1 MASAHVMRMSSMK
14 RTRTPR
20 NFNNIDEAAEYI
32 DETKLLSAEKLLTE
46 KVTKKKP
53 GLFYPS
59 STFRENWDYFILV
72 IAIWNALALPV
83 ELSLDPE
90 VLRSTYNVVANVI
103 IDICFFIDIVII
115 FRTAIYGSNMEIVT
129 DTKQIAVAY
138 LKGNFWIDF
147 ISTFP
152 FDTMP
157 GRFMRK
163 ELAERFKIFGIF
175 KLIRVVRLNRIIR
188 DLNSKRYVKT
198 SLKIMK
204 LTFFL
209 MVYVHC

>member
-209 MVYVHC
+209 MLYVHC